1 MESIDREKRLMKE
14 KDRQREPKTE
24 KMDETERK
32 WDNGNNRQG
41 ELTKNEEER
50 QWKPETEIM
59 D

>member
-1 MESIDREKRLMKE
+1 MKE